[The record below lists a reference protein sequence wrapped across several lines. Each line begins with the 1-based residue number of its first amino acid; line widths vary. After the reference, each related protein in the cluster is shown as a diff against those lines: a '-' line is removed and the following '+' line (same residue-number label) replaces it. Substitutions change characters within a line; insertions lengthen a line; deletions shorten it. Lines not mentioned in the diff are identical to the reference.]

1 MWNPGRQG
9 QWSWVNNV
17 RFTGSLKRQTLA
29 GSDPLILSAPE
40 QDAQGGLPMAQVRE
54 IWYRSGRWGRGK
66 SKGPVVRTSFG
77 RMGSRVWLK
86 VRQWELEEGSWR
98 PHLEAGRVHTLYP
111 MPPILRHKGL
121 DTSAPDGA
129 D

>member
-1 MWNPGRQG
+1 M
-9 QWSWVNNV
+9 
-17 RFTGSLKRQTLA
+17 
-29 GSDPLILSAPE
+29 
-40 QDAQGGLPMAQVRE
+40 
-54 IWYRSGRWGRGK
+54 WGRGK
-66 SKGPVVRTSFG
+66 SKGPVFRTSVG
-77 RMGSRVWLK
+77 RLGSGVRLK

-121 DTSAPDGA
+121 DTSAPDCA